1 MFALISGRSGQRE
14 SDALTAGSGG
24 EEASRDPDSPEPP
37 HSFRKSSSA
46 TGSEITG
53 WGQLQG

>member
-14 SDALTAGSGG
+14 SDALTAGSAGE
-24 EEASRDPDSPEPP
+24 EEASRDPDSP

-46 TGSEITG
+46 TGSAIAG

>member
-37 HSFRKSSSA
+37 HSIPKSSSA
-46 TGSEITG
+46 PGSEIAG